1 MNRRLTKIDRK
12 CLTTCVN
19 EEKSLMHDRT
29 SFSNLFFPSLYRRY
43 QSVMKRRVEDRQQH
57 SNIEKLFNQVDERLI
72 KYIYNKKK
80 GFINHKNI

>member
-1 MNRRLTKIDRK
+1 
-12 CLTTCVN
+12 
-19 EEKSLMHDRT
+19 
-29 SFSNLFFPSLYRRY
+29 
-43 QSVMKRRVEDRQQH
+43 MKRRVEDRQQH